1 MSAGFE
7 TLEPPIESLPP
18 EILCEIFLFAIQR
31 PYRIFGDQYQGPWLP
46 GRVCRRWRD
55 IAWSCSALWSSFMV
69 HWPEHGKADAGKKL
83 LLDTLQRTGQSG
95 LSMTILLS
103 KDFPNAIMGGL
114 VQHSSRWKDVHLPT
128 LPSSTWT
135 QLAQPHL
142 PPLHL
147 PSLRSLSIGR
157 QPSIDKLSAILGMFK
172 DIPTLGSFKFHIYHA
187 PSPDFDPS
195 IIQVRWWQLTHLVM
209 SLGSTGDFLVDASIK
224 VLRLCLNLD
233 TLREETI
240 MLHNSDPGT
249 TMITLRRLRSLS
261 VRSPQLLPH
270 LVCPVLEDL
279 SILPRYD
286 VPFSIPTLSQLI
298 THSGCRLRSLDIW
311 LSRQLAEP
319 RKLFLCVPHLCKL
332 VLRMDCYDSNT
343 NGTDIL
349 KCLDLDDSTSMMLSN
364 LNILDLTV
372 PEIFTG
378 EPGFEEVDELLI
390 RIIDRRWNFSQES
403 PVSQLRQ
410 VRIRCNAAGIREAIN
425 VEAQRD
431 RAARYRRTLS
441 RIDRLKLFKTEGLDI
456 SIIFEQGS
464 SYVTVSYPLTS
475 FIENELT
482 GTLQDCV
489 FL

>member
-1 MSAGFE
+1 MQPISKPAD
-7 TLEPPIESLPP
+7 LEIQEPSDPPIESLPP
-18 EILCEIFLFAIQR
+18 EILCEIFLFAIQQ

-55 IAWSCSALWSSFMV
+55 IAWSCPALWSSFMV
-69 HWPEHGKADAGKKL
+69 HWPEHGKADAGKNL
-83 LLDTLQRTGQSG
+83 LLDALQRTGQSG

-103 KDFPNAIMGGL
+103 KDFPNAIMGDL
-114 VQHSSRWKDVHLPT
+114 IQHSSQWKDVYLPT

-147 PSLRSLSIGR
+147 PSLRSLSMGR
-157 QPSIDKLSAILGMFK
+157 QPSVDKLSAILGMFK
-172 DIPTLGSFKFHIYHA
+172 DMPTLGSFKFHIYHA

-195 IIQVRWWQLTHLVM
+195 IIQVPWWQLTHLDM
-209 SLGSTGDFLVDASIK
+209 SLGSTRDCLVDASIK
-224 VLRLCLNLD
+224 VLRLCLNLE

-240 MLHNSDPGT
+240 MLQYDPGT

-270 LVCPVLEDL
+270 LICPVLEDL

-286 VPFSIPTLSQLI
+286 VPFSISALSQLI
-298 THSGCRLRSLDIW
+298 IHSGCRLRSLDIW

-319 RKLFLCVPHLCKL
+319 RKLFLCVPQLCKL

-349 KCLDLDDSTSMMLSN
+349 KCLDLHDMSMMLPN
-364 LNILDLTV
+364 LNIFDLRV

-378 EPGFEEVDELLI
+378 QPVYEEVDELLV
-390 RIIDRRWNFSQES
+390 RIIDRRWNVPQES

-410 VRIRCNAAGIREAIN
+410 VRIRCTEVGIGEALA
-425 VEAQRD
+425 VEVQGD

-441 RIDRLKLFKTEGLDI
+441 RIDRIKSFKKEGLDI
-456 SIIFEQGS
+456 SIIFEQ
-464 SYVTVSYPLTS
+464 
-475 FIENELT
+475 EN
-482 GTLQDCV
+482 GMPQDCI

>member
-1 MSAGFE
+1 MHAEIE
-7 TLEPPIESLPP
+7 TQEPPIESLPP
-18 EILCEIFLFAIQR
+18 EILCEIFLFAVQR
-31 PYRIFGDQYQGPWLP
+31 LYRIFGDQYQGPWLP

-55 IAWSCSALWSSFMV
+55 IAWSCPALWSSFMV

-83 LLDTLQRTGQSG
+83 LLDALQRTGQSG

-103 KDFPNAIMGGL
+103 KDFPNAIMEDL
-114 VQHSSRWKDVHLPT
+114 IQHSSQWKDVYLPT

-157 QPSIDKLSAILGMFK
+157 QPSVDKLSAILGMFK
-172 DIPTLGSFKFHIYHA
+172 DMPTLGSFKFHIYNA
-187 PSPDFDPS
+187 PSPDFNPR
-195 IIQVRWWQLTHLVM
+195 IIQVPWWQLTHLDM
-209 SLGSTGDFLVDASIK
+209 SLGSTRDCLVNASIK
-224 VLRLCLNLD
+224 VLRLCLNLEA
-233 TLREETI
+233 LREETI
-240 MLHNSDPGT
+240 MLHNSDPRT
-249 TMITLRRLRSLS
+249 PMITLRRLRSLS

-270 LVCPVLEDL
+270 LICPVLEDL

-286 VPFSIPTLSQLI
+286 VPFSTSTLSQLI

-349 KCLDLDDSTSMMLSN
+349 KCLDLDDSTSTMLPN
-364 LNILDLTV
+364 LNIFDLRV

-378 EPGFEEVDELLI
+378 AQGYEEVDELLV
-390 RIIDRRWNFSQES
+390 RIIDRRWNVPQES
-403 PVSQLRQ
+403 SVSQLRR
-410 VRIRCNAAGIREAIN
+410 VRIRCTEAGIGEALS
-425 VEAQRD
+425 VEVQGD
-431 RAARYRRTLS
+431 RAALYHRTLS
-441 RIDRLKLFKTEGLDI
+441 RIDRLKSFKKEGLDI
-456 SIIFEQGS
+456 SIIFDQGKNDNGL
-464 SYVTVSYPLTS
+464 P
-475 FIENELT
+475 
-482 GTLQDCV
+482 QDCI

>member
-1 MSAGFE
+1 MLAEFE
-7 TLEPPIESLPP
+7 TQEPPIESLPP

-55 IAWSCSALWSSFMV
+55 IAWSCPALWSSFTV
-69 HWPEHGKADAGKKL
+69 HWPEHGKADAGKNL
-83 LLDTLQRTGQSG
+83 LLDALQRTGQSG

-103 KDFPNAIMGGL
+103 KDFPNAIMGDL
-114 VQHSSRWKDVHLPT
+114 IQHSSQWKDVYLPT

-147 PSLRSLSIGR
+147 PSLRSLSMGR
-157 QPSIDKLSAILGMFK
+157 QPSVDKLSAILGMFK
-172 DIPTLGSFKFHIYHA
+172 DMPTLGSFKFHIYHA

-195 IIQVRWWQLTHLVM
+195 IIQVPWWQLTHLDM
-209 SLGSTGDFLVDASIK
+209 SLGSTRDCLVDASIK
-224 VLRLCLNLD
+224 VLRLCLNLE

-240 MLHNSDPGT
+240 MLQYDPGT

-311 LSRQLAEP
+311 LSRELAEP

-343 NGTDIL
+343 NGTDVL
-349 KCLDLDDSTSMMLSN
+349 KCLDLDDTSMTLPN
-364 LNILDLTV
+364 LNILDLRV

-378 EPGFEEVDELLI
+378 QLVYEEVDELLV
-390 RIIDRRWNFSQES
+390 RIIDRRWNVPQES

-410 VRIRCNAAGIREAIN
+410 VRIRCTLAGIGEAID
-425 VEAQRD
+425 VEDQGD

-441 RIDRLKLFKTEGLDI
+441 RIDRLKSFKTEGLDI
-456 SIIFEQGS
+456 SIIFEQ
-464 SYVTVSYPLTS
+464 
-475 FIENELT
+475 ENRLN
-482 GTLQDCV
+482 GMLQDCV